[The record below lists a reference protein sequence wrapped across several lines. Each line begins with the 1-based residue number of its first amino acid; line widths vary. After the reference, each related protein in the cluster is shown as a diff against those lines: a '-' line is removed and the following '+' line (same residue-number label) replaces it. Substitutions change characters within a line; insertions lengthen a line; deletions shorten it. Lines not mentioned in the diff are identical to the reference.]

1 MNLSLERGSRLLA
14 RVVVAGALAVLMLM
28 ALLTSARPAAA
39 QQQTCT
45 IYHTVQSG
53 QYVAQIGRIYGVSPQ
68 AILAANPSIT
78 NPNIIYPGQVL
89 VIPLCAPVPP
99 IIVPPTVPPG
109 PGTGGIPGIC
119 RWNHHVVR
127 GETMLSISRL
137 YNVSPF
143 AIAEANGIF
152 NLNRIYA
159 GTTLCIP

>member
-1 MNLSLERGSRLLA
+1 MNLSLDHRSRLLS
-14 RVVVAGALAVLMLM
+14 RVVMAGALIVVML
-28 ALLTSARPAAA
+28 AAFLAFARPAAA

-45 IYHTVQSG
+45 VFHTVQRG
-53 QYVAQIGRIYGVSPQ
+53 QYIAQIGRIYGVTPQ
-68 AILAANPSIT
+68 AILAANPGIT

-109 PGTGGIPGIC
+109 PGTGGIPGVC